1 MMAEMGDSAVV
12 VDQLLIDTELVK
24 MASTPNGNNKC
35 IKRLISSNPN
45 SPKGSSSPSMQQSPV
60 TGPTSPSLM
69 MSLTSSQGATE
80 KQSNGQYHGISSSK
94 LGSDGESEASPEC
107 SLSPVE
113 VDSLEGGSSR
123 DSSTCDRRSS
133 PDYVNCTHGVDDEE
147 DDGVVAD
154 HEGFRECDSS
164 PDAGI
169 SGCRPVGYE
178 SNSLSP
184 EMLMANSKTTSKGGN
199 INHRRT
205 PSSSSS
211 SSPLPLSS
219 PVIGQNPK
227 SCLSSSCSPVSCS
240 SLPSPPCLSS
250 SPLPHSNETVSSST
264 PKPLK
269 SSTSLENG
277 QHCEPQSDNGYHAT
291 EPDSLEEF
299 IKHETECAQQSNID
313 PNCDTHKSQP
323 DDCPSQLI
331 IDSLTDSGLCQ
342 NLSSSS
348 SDAFDEPSLPKSSL
362 NDQLIENV
370 TSSSLS
376 SISDYN
382 KIDSGVNQTDDLLL
396 IVDCPNDS
404 KGNNLM
410 TNLDSSSLPLAPS
423 GLPSSSSSSH
433 NIVSNNNQNKCFPTH
448 FYVNNADNNND
459 DDEHVDDDSVDNVT
473 QNDNHD
479 VHNHQKNDIE
489 ITSTIEGSALAK
501 GINCGDGIDR
511 PTIIGQLAKPSD
523 NETNGSMLI
532 NEENIIELKSSS
544 TSPRDSKLSLVND
557 QPVSMLVNYDESERF
572 DYQPSPSDEAN
583 NLLLIKSNQPLN
595 CSIETCSKSSSPA
608 ASPAT
613 CLRPLA
619 GIVGKQTGKIVRR
632 ESCGIIKSSA
642 ESMIAEEI
650 RQLKEREEE
659 LARMR
664 LAMSK
669 QQSTVE
675 GHQQLKG
682 GSTMSPLS
690 VSSSSLHLTNSSAHH
705 HQPGHHSVNSHI
717 HHQLGKSTPSHCSS
731 IDGKSSPAL
740 SDLSS
745 CSVGTISN
753 DSIDPVPS
761 KPISLEIL
769 SSKVS
774 GLLGESPI
782 EREIRIS
789 REREAELKA
798 QVNLTRSMSNS
809 IVTND
814 QHLSTIQQQTTV
826 NQSKSMVVNLT
837 GKEGLTNGNPGAV
850 NGDPIAPSNGPLS
863 KSLSVDETIV
873 TSAGTKLPV
882 FKQNS
887 CGAANA
893 ADIQKLLATTR
904 IQQEIEEQ
912 TQRELAL
919 KATGSI
925 KTISQERTDIEKAGS
940 TYSSITQIN
949 TASKAATT
957 LTSKPEE
964 LQTAKAIETP
974 SLSGHNGLSGNVSN
988 SIGSSFSSSLVNQSN
1003 QVNQINNINTENNS
1017 NYNISIIQSN
1027 KPTPPLPPPAPS
1039 SVSSSTSF
1047 SSSQSS
1053 LSSSSSS
1060 SGATITSIRRT
1071 GFQPF
1076 MKKGLTK
1083 SISMHKFISS
1093 KGKTATPTGNPTSSA
1108 FYPLASPGDLYNGDL
1123 RPPIMVKGDKG
1134 FRRGSVSAESKIQE
1148 ELKEMKAREEELR
1161 RQRAR
1166 LMGLSQPNLALIG
1179 RDDDE
1184 EGDEDNGTIN
1194 GNDGDDNA
1202 GQTVGL
1208 NGSLYE
1214 VDAGLKRTTSNP
1226 NISHEYDKKVCQPF
1240 GSNSKPRKNPLIA
1253 QWEKKIIKDNPN

>member
-184 EMLMANSKTTSKGGN
+184 EMLMANSKTTSK
-199 INHRRT
+199 
-205 PSSSSS
+205 
-211 SSPLPLSS
+211 
-219 PVIGQNPK
+219 
-227 SCLSSSCSPVSCS
+227 VSCS

-331 IDSLTDSGLCQ
+331 IDSLTDS
-342 NLSSSS
+342 
-348 SDAFDEPSLPKSSL
+348 
-362 NDQLIENV
+362 
-370 TSSSLS
+370 
-376 SISDYN
+376 
-382 KIDSGVNQTDDLLL
+382 DSGVNQTDDLLL

-410 TNLDSSSLPLAPS
+410 TNLDSSSLPLAP
-423 GLPSSSSSSH
+423 
-433 NIVSNNNQNKCFPTH
+433 
-448 FYVNNADNNND
+448 
-459 DDEHVDDDSVDNVT
+459 SVDNVT

-1161 RQRAR
+1161 
-1166 LMGLSQPNLALIG
+1166 
-1179 RDDDE
+1179 
-1184 EGDEDNGTIN
+1184 
-1194 GNDGDDNA
+1194 
-1202 GQTVGL
+1202 
-1208 NGSLYE
+1208 
-1214 VDAGLKRTTSNP
+1214 
-1226 NISHEYDKKVCQPF
+1226 
-1240 GSNSKPRKNPLIA
+1240 
-1253 QWEKKIIKDNPN
+1253 